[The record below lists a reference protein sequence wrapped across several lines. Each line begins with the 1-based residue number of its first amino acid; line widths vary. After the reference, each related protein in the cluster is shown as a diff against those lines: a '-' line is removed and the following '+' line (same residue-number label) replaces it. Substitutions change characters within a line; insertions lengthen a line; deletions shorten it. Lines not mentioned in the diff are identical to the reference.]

1 VTLSHTGEGTHGVS
15 RALWI
20 ILRDAADAAPQDE
33 GRGVKSQTPM
43 VHFANSLDIRPELLY
58 SARLNLQQDAEI
70 QRTWSFPRG
79 FPGSRNGRS

>member
-1 VTLSHTGEGTHGVS
+1 LAYRDSQPRRPHREEVRSTVS
-15 RALWI
+15 K
-20 ILRDAADAAPQDE
+20 DE